1 MVYKGKFK
9 IIDNLI
15 AACDYDYILGEILKS
30 ISNGKRLLISPIA
43 SHTLVKAHFDT
54 HLHKVLQEF
63 DYLLPD
69 SQWVR
74 WSIPFLYGKSKKL
87 ENRVYGPQLMLD
99 VCKLSMRN
107 NVRVFLYGNTNIVL
121 LTLKKRL
128 LKNFPKLKIVGTE
141 ASVFRNLTKTELS
154 LLLKKLDKSRPNIC
168 FISLGS
174 PKQEVFSYELSR
186 KLKKPLVIIPVG
198 AAYNFISLSEKQ
210 APSYLQDAGLEW
222 LYRLA
227 NDPKRLYRRYLIF
240 GSIYI
245 LMILRERLF
254 IYFQTFMGWIRQTIY
269 ETK

>member
-15 AACDYDYILGEILKS
+15 TACDYDHILDEISKS
-30 ISNGKRLLISPIA
+30 IDNGKQLLISPIA
-43 SHTLVKAHFDT
+43 SHTLVKAHFDAY
-54 HLHKVLQEF
+54 LYKILQKF

-87 ENRVYGPQLMLD
+87 DNRVYGPQLMLE
-99 VCKLSMRN
+99 VCKLSSKN
-107 NVRVFLYGNTNIVL
+107 NFRVFLYGNTDAVL

-128 LKNFPKLKIVGTE
+128 IANFPKLKIVGTE
-141 ASVFRNLTKTELS
+141 ASVFRNLTKKELS
-154 LLLKKLDKSRPNIC
+154 LFLKKLDKSKPNIC

-186 KLKKPLVIIPVG
+186 KLTKSLVIIPVG

-210 APSYLQDAGLEW
+210 APSYMQDVGLEW
-222 LYRLA
+222 LYRLI

-240 GSIYI
+240 GSMYI
-245 LMILRERLF
+245 LMILQERLF
-254 IYFQTFMGWIRQTIY
+254 IYFQTFKGWIRRTI
-269 ETK
+269 